1 MKVEGEEEAVVE
13 GRQNPPQKIQVYP
26 EHFQPQ
32 CYVLNIEEHFG
43 NVLPGRMDGW
53 HGVTVAL

>member
-1 MKVEGEEEAVVE
+1 MKVEGEEEEGVVE
-13 GRQNPPQKIQVYP
+13 GQQNPPQKIQVYP

-43 NVLPGRMDGW
+43 NVLPGRMDGK
-53 HGVTVAL
+53 L